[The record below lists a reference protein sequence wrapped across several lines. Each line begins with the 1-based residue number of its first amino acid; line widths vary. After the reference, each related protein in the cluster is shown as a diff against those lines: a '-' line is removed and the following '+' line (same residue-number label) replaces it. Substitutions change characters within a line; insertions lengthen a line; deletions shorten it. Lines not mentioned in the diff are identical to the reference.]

1 MTPDHKD
8 AYEVLRHSAA
18 HLFAQAAK
26 RLFPNL
32 HLGVGPAIAEG
43 FYYDTDN
50 AEGQISNEDLPRIEA
65 EMQKIVTE
73 NYPCIREEVTKEEA
87 LELFK
92 DDPYKVELINEHA
105 GAGLT
110 VYRQGELWIFAVA
123 LMCHQQAVSKSSTC
137 SMWRVLTGVVT
148 ATIT

>member
-43 FYYDTDN
+43 FTMI
-50 AEGQISNEDLPRIEA
+50 QIMLKAKFQTKICHVSELKCKNRDRKLP
-65 EMQKIVTE
+65 M
-73 NYPCIREEVTKEEA
+73 YP
-87 LELFK
+87 
-92 DDPYKVELINEHA
+92 
-105 GAGLT
+105 
-110 VYRQGELWIFAVA
+110 
-123 LMCHQQAVSKSSTC
+123 
-137 SMWRVLTGVVT
+137 
-148 ATIT
+148 